1 LGLPPPRG
9 EEVAQQGPRP
19 ALLDAAIDVRLMV
32 AGRLLEPAGPVLD
45 GAALGVVGA
54 VIDPA
59 DAGEADGGGAHGA
72 GFQGNIEIA
81 IRQTRFAQFRRGSAD
96 GEDFGM
102 GGRVGILLGTIAGGG
117 QDQAGA
123 AVDHHRAH
131 RHFAALGR
139 SLGLGKG
146 AGHGGEICGRVV
158 HRRTIDPAKRP
169 AYPETI
175 MTESDIDDPTQ
186 GDPSKGERI
195 AKRMARAGLCSR
207 RDAERWIADRR
218 VSVNGKVLD
227 SPAVVVKP
235 GDTIVVDGKPLPE
248 AEPARLWRYY
258 KPSGLVTT
266 ARDEQ
271 GRATIFERLPPSMP
285 RVVSVGRLDL
295 TSEGLLLLT
304 NDGGL
309 ARHLELPA
317 TGWVRRYRVRAF
329 GRIDQAALDRLK
341 KGITVEGVA
350 YGSIEAEIERQQ
362 GANVWLTMAL
372 TEGRNREIRRVLEAL
387 SMTVNRLIRVSYG
400 PFQLGKM
407 MEGTVDEVPRRVLKE
422 QLGEYLKGETEAA
435 KAKRQD
441 RNREAD
447 ANRRWQP

>member
-1 LGLPPPRG
+1 
-9 EEVAQQGPRP
+9 
-19 ALLDAAIDVRLMV
+19 
-32 AGRLLEPAGPVLD
+32 
-45 GAALGVVGA
+45 
-54 VIDPA
+54 
-59 DAGEADGGGAHGA
+59 
-72 GFQGNIEIA
+72 
-81 IRQTRFAQFRRGSAD
+81 
-96 GEDFGM
+96 
-102 GGRVGILLGTIAGGG
+102 
-117 QDQAGA
+117 
-123 AVDHHRAH
+123 
-131 RHFAALGR
+131 
-139 SLGLGKG
+139 
-146 AGHGGEICGRVV
+146 
-158 HRRTIDPAKRP
+158 
-169 AYPETI
+169 
-175 MTESDIDDPTQ
+175 MTESETDDPT
-186 GDPSKGERI
+186 KGERI

-207 RDAERWIADRR
+207 RDAERWIAERR

-329 GRIDQAALDRLK
+329 GRIDQTALDRLK
-341 KGITVEGVA
+341 NGITVEGIA
-350 YGSIEAEIERQQ
+350 YGAIEAAIERQQ
-362 GANVWLTMAL
+362 GANAWITMAL

-387 SMTVNRLIRVSYG
+387 GLTVNRLIRVSYG

-407 MEGTVDEVPRRVLKE
+407 FEGTVDEVPRRVLKE
-422 QLGEYLKGETEAA
+422 QLGDYLEGETKAA
-435 KAKRQD
+435 KTKRQD
-441 RNREAD
+441 RNRESD

>member
-1 LGLPPPRG
+1 
-9 EEVAQQGPRP
+9 
-19 ALLDAAIDVRLMV
+19 MT
-32 AGRLLEPAGPVLD
+32 
-45 GAALGVVGA
+45 
-54 VIDPA
+54 
-59 DAGEADGGGAHGA
+59 
-72 GFQGNIEIA
+72 N
-81 IRQTRFAQFRRGSAD
+81 S
-96 GEDFGM
+96 ED
-102 GGRVGILLGTIAGGG
+102 T
-117 QDQAGA
+117 QD
-123 AVDHHRAH
+123 
-131 RHFAALGR
+131 
-139 SLGLGKG
+139 
-146 AGHGGEICGRVV
+146 
-158 HRRTIDPAKRP
+158 T
-169 AYPETI
+169 PE
-175 MTESDIDDPTQ
+175 
-186 GDPSKGERI
+186 KGERI

-207 RDAERWIADRR
+207 RDAERWIAERR

-227 SPAVVVKP
+227 SPAIVVHP

-258 KPSGLVTT
+258 KPAGLVTT

-271 GRATIFERLPPSMP
+271 GRPTIFERLPASLP

-341 KGITVEGVA
+341 KGITVEGIN
-350 YGSIEAEIERQQ
+350 YGSIEATIERQQ
-362 GANVWLTMAL
+362 GSNSWIAMAL

-387 SMTVNRLIRVSYG
+387 GLTVNRLIRVSYG

-407 MEGTVDEVPRRVLKE
+407 LDGTVEEVPRRVLKE
-422 QLGEYLKGETEAA
+422 QLGEYLQAETQAA
-435 KAKRQD
+435 KAKRQE

-447 ANRRWQP
+447 ADRRREP

>member
-1 LGLPPPRG
+1 
-9 EEVAQQGPRP
+9 
-19 ALLDAAIDVRLMV
+19 M
-32 AGRLLEPAGPVLD
+32 
-45 GAALGVVGA
+45 
-54 VIDPA
+54 
-59 DAGEADGGGAHGA
+59 
-72 GFQGNIEIA
+72 
-81 IRQTRFAQFRRGSAD
+81 S
-96 GEDFGM
+96 
-102 GGRVGILLGTIAGGG
+102 
-117 QDQAGA
+117 
-123 AVDHHRAH
+123 
-131 RHFAALGR
+131 
-139 SLGLGKG
+139 
-146 AGHGGEICGRVV
+146 
-158 HRRTIDPAKRP
+158 
-169 AYPETI
+169 
-175 MTESDIDDPTQ
+175 ESTDSSEIDDPI
-186 GDPSKGERI
+186 KGERI

-207 RDAERWIADRR
+207 RDAERWIAERR

-227 SPAVVVKP
+227 SPAVIVKQ
-235 GDTIVVDGKPLPE
+235 GDTIVVDGKPIPD

-271 GRATIFERLPPSMP
+271 GRATIFDRLPPTMP

-341 KGITVEGVA
+341 NGITVEGVA
-350 YGSIEAEIERQQ
+350 YGAIEASIERQQ
-362 GANVWLTMAL
+362 GANAWINMAL

-387 SMTVNRLIRVSYG
+387 GLTVNRLIRVSYG

-407 MEGTVDEVPRRVLKE
+407 FEGTVDEIPRRVLKE
-422 QLGEYLKGETEAA
+422 QLGEFLDPETKAA
-435 KAKRQD
+435 KAKRQEKI
-441 RNREAD
+441 RESD